1 MRSLIQRKNLT
12 WVEILDPTLEDI
24 EFLAKEYQFHPMVLD
39 ELTVRSYH
47 PRIEIKPSYV
57 FLTINYPVYH
67 QENREIRPRELDII
81 ITKEV
86 LVTSHFKSIPP
97 LEELFKECQA
107 SKEAQQNYLS
117 GTGYLLF
124 HILDRFWRDCLKKM
138 SQPDQEIEKVERKI
152 FEGKE
157 KELVREIS
165 LIKTDIIDLWRIVE
179 PHEEVMEI
187 LERDGPK
194 FFGEELS
201 LYFSDVFGTYQRAWH
216 TLRTFRETI
225 LALEDTNQSLLTTKT
240 NETIRIL
247 TVFSVILLPL
257 TLLASIWGMNTA
269 YLPFAQTPGGFWVI
283 VALMIFLMGL
293 MIVFF
298 KKKKW
303 L

>member
-1 MRSLIQRKNLT
+1 
-12 WVEILDPTLEDI
+12 
-24 EFLAKEYQFHPMVLD
+24 
-39 ELTVRSYH
+39 
-47 PRIEIKPSYV
+47 
-57 FLTINYPVYH
+57 
-67 QENREIRPRELDII
+67 
-81 ITKEV
+81 
-86 LVTSHFKSIPP
+86 
-97 LEELFKECQA
+97 
-107 SKEAQQNYLS
+107 
-117 GTGYLLF
+117 
-124 HILDRFWRDCLKKM
+124 
-138 SQPDQEIEKVERKI
+138 
-152 FEGKE
+152 
-157 KELVREIS
+157 
-165 LIKTDIIDLWRIVE
+165 
-179 PHEEVMEI
+179 VMEI

-257 TLLASIWGMNTA
+257 TLLASIWGMNTV
-269 YLPFAQTPGGFWVI
+269 YLPFAQAPEGFWVI